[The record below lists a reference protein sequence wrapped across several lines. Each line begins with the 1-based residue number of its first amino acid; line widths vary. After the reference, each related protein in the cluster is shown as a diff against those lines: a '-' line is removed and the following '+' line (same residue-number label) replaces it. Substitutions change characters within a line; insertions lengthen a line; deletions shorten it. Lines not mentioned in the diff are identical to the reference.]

1 MMTDEPTFISAAWR
15 DVPQPDFIDVAAV
28 VLPSGAPTSPGV
40 WASEIFSIG
49 ATPLPVKTL
58 VWLRQ
63 LLAPV
68 LGIPRGDRE
77 VFAVREVVGE
87 EALIA
92 KDDVHLDFRAAV
104 GVDAA
109 RGLVR
114 VTTVVRLKG
123 WRGRLYFLPVR
134 LLHSVVM
141 HAMLRSAARRLART

>member
-1 MMTDEPTFISAAWR
+1 M
-15 DVPQPDFIDVAAV
+15 
-28 VLPSGAPTSPGV
+28 
-40 WASEIFSIG
+40 
-49 ATPLPVKTL
+49 

-104 GVDAA
+104 GIDAA

-134 LLHSVVM
+134 ILHSVVM
-141 HAMLRSAARRLART
+141 HAMLRSAARRLAGT